1 MKKAVKS
8 GMGISLLI
16 VEDEKKFAAL
26 LQSIFWNHPDISHV
40 ETVHDAETA
49 AEKLR
54 ESTYDVVL
62 TDFRLPG
69 ADGFELMC
77 SQDGSEKAPPFVVMT
92 SFDTDEALLE
102 SYSLGAMGYVP
113 KTAGPEAFVTS
124 VVNAAVGKKTIE
136 NEVAQRILANS
147 VGSPR
152 VQTTQKMVRR
162 LKPED
167 QRVLRLLVEGHSNS
181 EIAQKLHYAESTIK
195 QKVRLLF
202 DHFDV
207 TSRTKLT
214 ARLQGV
220 PLGLLR

>member
-1 MKKAVKS
+1 MKEAVKL
-8 GMGISLLI
+8 GMEISLLI

-113 KTAGPEAFVTS
+113 KTAGPEAFVSS

-136 NEVAQRILANS
+136 ADVAQRILANS
-147 VGSPR
+147 FGSPR

-181 EIAQKLHYAESTIK
+181 EIAHQLHYAESTIK
-195 QKVRLLF
+195 QKVRVLF
-202 DHFDV
+202 DHFGV
-207 TSRTKLT
+207 TSRTKLI

>member
-16 VEDEKKFAAL
+16 VEDEKKYAAL

-77 SQDGSEKAPPFVVMT
+77 SQDRSEKAPPFVVMT

-102 SYSLGAMGYVP
+102 KLFTWGNGICSQDGW
-113 KTAGPEAFVTS
+113 
-124 VVNAAVGKKTIE
+124 
-136 NEVAQRILANS
+136 
-147 VGSPR
+147 PR
-152 VQTTQKMVRR
+152 SFR
-162 LKPED
+162 
-167 QRVLRLLVEGHSNS
+167 
-181 EIAQKLHYAESTIK
+181 
-195 QKVRLLF
+195 F
-202 DHFDV
+202 
-207 TSRTKLT
+207 
-214 ARLQGV
+214 
-220 PLGLLR
+220 

>member
-1 MKKAVKS
+1 MKEAVKL
-8 GMGISLLI
+8 GMEISLLI

-26 LQSIFWNHPDISHV
+26 LQSIFGNHPDISHV

-49 AEKLR
+49 AEKLK
-54 ESTYDVVL
+54 ESTYGVVL

-77 SQDGSEKAPPFVVMT
+77 SQDGSEKAPSFVVMT

-152 VQTTQKMVRR
+152 VQATQKMVRR
-162 LKPED
+162 LKAED

-181 EIAQKLHYAESTIK
+181 EIAQQLHYAESTIK

-202 DHFDV
+202 DHFSV
-207 TSRTKLT
+207 TSRTKLI

>member
-54 ESTYDVVL
+54 EATYDVVL

-113 KTAGPEAFVTS
+113 KTAGPEAFVSS

-136 NEVAQRILANS
+136 ADVAQRVLANS
-147 VGSPR
+147 FGSPR

-181 EIAQKLHYAESTIK
+181 EIAQQLHYAESTIK

>member
-16 VEDEKKFAAL
+16 VEDEKKYAAL

-77 SQDGSEKAPPFVVMT
+77 SQDRSEKAPPFVVMT

-113 KTAGPEAFVTS
+113 KTAGPEAFVSS

-136 NEVAQRILANS
+136 ADVAQRILANS
-147 VGSPR
+147 FGSPR
-152 VQTTQKMVRR
+152 VQHTQKMVRR
-162 LKPED
+162 LKTED
-167 QRVLRLLVEGHSNS
+167 QRVLRLSLIH
-181 EIAQKLHYAESTIK
+181 I
-195 QKVRLLF
+195 
-202 DHFDV
+202 
-207 TSRTKLT
+207 
-214 ARLQGV
+214 
-220 PLGLLR
+220 

>member
-1 MKKAVKS
+1 MKEAVKL
-8 GMGISLLI
+8 GMEISLLI

-26 LQSIFWNHPDISHV
+26 LQSIFGNHPDISHV

-49 AEKLR
+49 AEKLK
-54 ESTYDVVL
+54 ESTYGVVL

-77 SQDGSEKAPPFVVMT
+77 SQDGSEKAPSFVVMT

-136 NEVAQRILANS
+136 NEVGADSCEQCWLTESAS
-147 VGSPR
+147 YSKDG
-152 VQTTQKMVRR
+152 
-162 LKPED
+162 
-167 QRVLRLLVEGHSNS
+167 
-181 EIAQKLHYAESTIK
+181 STIK
-195 QKVRLLF
+195 
-202 DHFDV
+202 
-207 TSRTKLT
+207 SRRSEGST
-214 ARLQGV
+214 AARRGALELRNCATA
-220 PLGLLR
+220 PLRGIND